1 VRADIWHESAGRS
14 RLVDVPPEK
23 REPSPLVNAL
33 WGRGIQ
39 APKLAAGQ
47 ARSFRLA
54 MFLMAALSGAFAGVL
69 GALADGVGTGVGAG
83 IFANALVLLVFA
95 WIRRDM
101 FEDRG

>member
-1 VRADIWHESAGRS
+1 
-14 RLVDVPPEK
+14 
-23 REPSPLVNAL
+23 
-33 WGRGIQ
+33 
-39 APKLAAGQ
+39 
-47 ARSFRLA
+47 